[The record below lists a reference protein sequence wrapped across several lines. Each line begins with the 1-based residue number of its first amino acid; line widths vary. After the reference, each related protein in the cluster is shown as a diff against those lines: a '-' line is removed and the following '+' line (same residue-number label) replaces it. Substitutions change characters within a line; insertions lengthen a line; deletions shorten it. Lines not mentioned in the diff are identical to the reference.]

1 MIEWP
6 SKIDIKTL
14 EEVILF
20 RERLEKFLVKEI
32 IEIKSAYSS
41 ILISYNT
48 TIDNIYDEILK
59 LKAIYSTQNEV
70 NKSFFRQWK
79 IPVCYDDEFA
89 LDLGEISLKNKMSK
103 QDIIALHSQ
112 AIYTVF
118 FIGFLPGFLYL
129 GGLNNAI
136 HFPRKAIPRFQIE
149 KGAVAIGGNQTGVYP
164 SQSPGGW
171 NIIGNSPIKFFDVS
185 KSIPCFVKPGDK
197 IQFYP
202 ITLKQHKNITA
213 LINAGVYQLESEV
226 LNG

>member
-1 MIEWP
+1 LNNFQLKYKQYGEYSILIEWP

-20 RERLEKFLVKEI
+20 REKLEKLLVKEI

-41 ILISYNT
+41 LLISYNT

-70 NKSFFRQWK
+70 NKLFFRQWK

-89 LDLGEISLKNKMSK
+89 LDLGEISLKKKMSK

-118 FIGFLPGFLYL
+118 FYRLF
-129 GGLNNAI
+129 
-136 HFPRKAIPRFQIE
+136 
-149 KGAVAIGGNQTGVYP
+149 TGIFIF
-164 SQSPGGW
+164 GR
-171 NIIGNSPIKFFDVS
+171 IK
-185 KSIPCFVKPGDK
+185 
-197 IQFYP
+197 
-202 ITLKQHKNITA
+202 
-213 LINAGVYQLESEV
+213 
-226 LNG
+226 